1 MEWDKATQEAFDKFD
16 GDKQLFDVLHNSLI
30 TGITL
35 RSEAKKLEEDAKE
48 MVRGANDEIMTALFT
63 LGLDSAKA
71 PEYGTV
77 RIKTTTRTSYNTDK
91 IGEYLL
97 KKGVDA
103 KVIQGAIKAGKK
115 ESTSE
120 YVEFRRP
127 TKKG

>member
-35 RSEAKKLEEDAKE
+35 LEEDAKE
-48 MVRGANDEIMTALFT
+48 MVKGANDDIMTALFT